1 MVAVDKTRKEAIEK
15 AARLRQAKDKVKRLK
30 RIDWLEDRIMFEGL
44 ERDKEFV
51 KKRHLPGNST
61 SVAETWVATFGKR

>member
-1 MVAVDKTRKEAIEK
+1 
-15 AARLRQAKDKVKRLK
+15 LRQAKDKVKRLK

-44 ERDKEFV
+44 EKDKEFV